1 MKKSRN
7 NVFETNSSSCHSITF
22 SDETI
27 GDLKGLTLHIS
38 GNGEYGWGP
47 DRLYNPE
54 EKLDYALVA
63 FLITQTKWIPL
74 ETTLRDLN
82 NVREKLESEVRTEVN
97 TALAGVAD
105 CFRDHGVT
113 VEWEDGIGE
122 IEGPGASSYGVRPKY
137 TGYIDHQSAPD
148 EGGDSGILAD
158 WFKNNPEKLYQ
169 FVFNNSYIVIDN
181 DN

>member
-22 SDETI
+22 SDDVI
-27 GDLKGLTLHIS
+27 GDLKGLTLYIS

-47 DRLYNPE
+47 ENLYNPE

-63 FLITQTKWIPL
+63 YLTTKTKWIPL
-74 ETTLRDLN
+74 DTTLRDLER
-82 NVREKLESEVRTEVN
+82 VRSKLVSEMKTEVN

-105 CFRDHGVT
+105 CFRKHGVM
-113 VEWEDGIGE
+113 VEWEDDIGE
-122 IEGPGASSYGVRPKY
+122 ISVSSNYRVQPKY
-137 TGYIDHQSAPD
+137 VGYIDHQSAPT
-148 EGGDSGILAD
+148 EGGDSTVLVD
-158 WFKNNPEKLYQ
+158 WFENNPEKLYQ

-181 DN
+181 DNH